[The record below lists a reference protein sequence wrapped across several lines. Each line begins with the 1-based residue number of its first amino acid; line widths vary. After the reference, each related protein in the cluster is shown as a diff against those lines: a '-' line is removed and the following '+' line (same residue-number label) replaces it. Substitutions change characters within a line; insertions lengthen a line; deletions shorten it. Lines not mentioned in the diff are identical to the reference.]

1 MNHSFADQETLIR
14 QTAAVSTDPMPL
26 EDLVLVR
33 GMTHFTQLYKEHRTT
48 LLRQFSLN
56 ETQFLAFVM
65 IYYQP
70 NHAVQPSHLSGM
82 LGSSRTNIT
91 RVSDELEKKGWIER
105 CMMKED
111 RRAFLLKVTP
121 EGKEFLEKFLP
132 NQWEL
137 IERIFSVLSEDEHQ
151 ALLKI
156 LRKLN
161 AHLDEQEYYIK

>member
-1 MNHSFADQETLIR
+1 MNHSFFDQEELIR
-14 QTAAVSTDPMPL
+14 QTAAISTNPMPL

-33 GMTHFTQLYKEHRTT
+33 GINHFSQMYKDHRTT

-56 ETQFLAFVM
+56 ETQFLALVM

-70 NHAVQPSHLSGM
+70 HSALQPSHLSGM

-91 RVSDELEKKGWIER
+91 RVSDDLEKKGWIER
-105 CMMKED
+105 CTMKHD

-132 NQWEL
+132 NQWSL
-137 IERIFSVLSEDEHQ
+137 IQRIFSVLSEEEHRS
-151 ALLKI
+151 LLKI

-161 AHLDEQEYYIK
+161 AHLDEQGSHI